1 MTLPASGNSISFS
14 QIRDEFGASGA
25 NNSVSLGAYRISQSV
40 GTLSN
45 LPLDTGVP
53 QSGTI
58 KSSDLYGKKLNI
70 VVDCHSGSAETRVD
84 ARTKYDANQITIIG
98 GFKTEA
104 QKPSAGAGSRII
116 ANVNKLIGSVKTGRN
131 YAALKTGQWG
141 SGATMEIVIGSSGGI
156 YGAGGDGGRGGDG
169 DGSSGGQGTSALAIQ
184 YPVAI
189 NNQGTI
195 FAGRGGG
202 GGGAGG
208 RGYKHADTQRGR
220 CRGRQDCSFVAGG
233 GGAGGRGYPGG
244 TGGVRGNNPGSCRG
258 VSRQPGDGTDG
269 SLTSNGTGGTYG
281 HTNENG
287 GCDQWAISGS
297 GGSIESSGD
306 GGSGVPSGGY
316 GPGSGG
322 SRGYAVIIDST
333 GSLISYTGN
342 ARDGDTFTSAQVG
355 SSL

>member
-14 QIRDEFGASGA
+14 QIRDEFGATSGS
-25 NNSVSLGAYRISQSV
+25 SVSLGAYRISQSV

-98 GFKTEA
+98 GFKTAA
-104 QKPSAGAGSRII
+104 QKPSAGAGSKII

-184 YPVAI
+184 YPVTI
-189 NNQGTI
+189 TNLGTI
-195 FAGRGGG
+195 FGGRGGG

-208 RGYKHADTQRGR
+208 RGYKHANTQSG
-220 CRGRQDCSFVAGG
+220 CQGRQDCSFVAAG
-233 GGAGGRGYPGG
+233 GGAGGRGYPAGD
-244 TGGVRGNNPGSCRG
+244 GGVRGNNPGSCRG
-258 VSRQPGDGTDG
+258 VSVQPQD
-269 SLTSNGTGGTYG
+269 GTGGSSTSDG
-281 HTNENG
+281 TPGAGGNTDENG
-287 GCDQWAISGS
+287 GCDQWALSGS
-297 GGSIESSGD
+297 GGSIESSGA
-306 GGSGVPSGGY
+306 GGSSVPSGSY
-316 GPGSGG
+316 SPGSGG
-322 SRGYAVIIDST
+322 SRGYAIIIDSA

-342 ARDGDTFTSAQVG
+342 AAEGSTVTSAQVG
-355 SSL
+355 ASA